1 MTASL
6 VREPVT
12 SNKDNRLDDY
22 GDDVPAALRQ
32 PHTEYLTGYNYSDN
46 DQYTNMALLKKAR
59 FCAIRLPSAA
69 IRQL

>member
-22 GDDVPAALRQ
+22 GDDVPALRQ
-32 PHTEYLTGYNYSDN
+32 PHTEYLTGYN
-46 DQYTNMALLKKAR
+46 
-59 FCAIRLPSAA
+59 
-69 IRQL
+69 